1 MQIGSKALLA
11 SALVFAAGTAIYVQS
26 VEGRLVYSQSVE
38 KYSNKPFVVIFSRY
52 RERTPEK
59 SETMIQLVNSRGKS
73 LIRRLSSDGRE
84 IEHFVPQFAP
94 GDWKAPDPAAYLRAT
109 YFTRTDQILGLT
121 AYVFRQ
127 DLGGQTGE
135 WWYAAETGPVALKQI
150 IETVGADTIVTEAI
164 NIEFR
169 EVSDKELEPQSS
181 LVR

>member
-1 MQIGSKALLA
+1 MKTKLALLA
-11 SALVFAAGTAIYVQS
+11 SALVVAAGATVYLQS

-59 SETMIQLVNSRGKS
+59 SETIIQLVNSRGKS
-73 LIRRLSSDGRE
+73 LIRRIGRDGRDL
-84 IEHFVPQFAP
+84 EHFVPQFSP

-127 DLGGQTGE
+127 DLGGQMGE

-150 IETVGADTIVTEAI
+150 IETPGADTIVTEAI

-169 EVSDKELEPQSS
+169 EVSDHEVEPQPS

>member
-1 MQIGSKALLA
+1 MKTKLALLA
-11 SALVFAAGTAIYVQS
+11 SALVFVAGTTVYLQS

-38 KYSNKPFVVIFSRY
+38 KHSNKPFVVIFSRY

-59 SETMIQLVNSRGKS
+59 SETIIQLVNSRGKS

-84 IEHFVPQFAP
+84 IEHFVPAFAP
-94 GDWKAPDPAAYLRAT
+94 GDWQAWSDRAAYLRSAHVI
-109 YFTRTDQILGLT
+109 RTEQILGLT

-135 WWYAAETGPVALKQI
+135 WWYTAETGPIALKQI

>member
-1 MQIGSKALLA
+1 MKTKLALLA
-11 SALVFAAGTAIYVQS
+11 SALVFVAGAAIYLPS

-38 KYSNKPFVVIFSRY
+38 KYSNKPFVIIFSRY

-73 LIRRLSSDGRE
+73 LVRRIGRDGRDF
-84 IEHFVPQFAP
+84 EHFVPQFAT
-94 GDWKAPDPAAYLRAT
+94 GRWQDFTSPDYLRST
-109 YFTRTDQILGLT
+109 KNHTRTEQILGLT

-135 WWYAAETGPVALKQI
+135 WWYAPETGPVALKEI
-150 IETVGADTIVTEAI
+150 IETPGADTIVTEAI

-169 EVSDKELEPQSS
+169 EVSDEEVEPQTS